1 MGQKMFKNKVI
12 PESSIT
18 IKDYKKLE
26 KSYNTLLKENSELKK
41 KADYECCVC
50 YERDSSKQK
59 KIRCKHNICRRCYDL
74 IPDKR
79 CPLCR
84 VKMKRIKSRYVVRL

>member
-1 MGQKMFKNKVI
+1 MFKNKVI

-50 YERDSSKQK
+50 YERDASKQK
-59 KIRCKHNICRRCYDL
+59 KYAVNIISVEDVM
-74 IPDKR
+74 I
-79 CPLCR
+79 
-84 VKMKRIKSRYVVRL
+84 